1 MKHYLQYFFILRDL
15 GINYK
20 AGEKSFVGVVY
31 NSEDLQ
37 EATDILYQ
45 LGFTYYTEGS
55 YSEGVLIETT
65 GVVEDVL

>member
-1 MKHYLQYFFILRDL
+1 MNQHFIILRDL

-20 AGEKSFVGVVY
+20 AGEKSFEGFVS

-37 EATDILYQ
+37 KVTDIFYQ

-55 YSEGVLIETT
+55 YSEGVFIKTT
-65 GVVEDVL
+65 GVVENVL